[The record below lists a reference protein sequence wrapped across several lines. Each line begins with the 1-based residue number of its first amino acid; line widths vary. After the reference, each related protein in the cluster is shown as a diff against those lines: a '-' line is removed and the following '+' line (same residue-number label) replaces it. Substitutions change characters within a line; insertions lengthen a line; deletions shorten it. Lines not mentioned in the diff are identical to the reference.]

1 MLARYT
7 ERCIEVRFYQ
17 FGFPVHPAYACGT
30 SAVLSTAA
38 AVFFFQ
44 VKNRTSGTVYA
55 IVEQDSKELMRLPLS
70 EPGEYRI
77 SDGDSYN
84 VIEITEGGVRMKE
97 ADCPDQ
103 ICVSRGLIQKSGQSI
118 VCLPHRLVIR
128 LEQLGDQELDAV
140 VE

>member
-1 MLARYT
+1 MIAAVILA
-7 ERCIEVRFYQ
+7 
-17 FGFPVHPAYACGT
+17 A
-30 SAVLSTAA
+30 AA

-103 ICVSRGLIQKSGQSI
+103 ICRNHAAISQTGETI
-118 VCLPHRLVIR
+118 VCLPHKAVI
-128 LEQLGDQELDAV
+128 EITSETGTTELDGITQ
-140 VE
+140 

>member
-1 MLARYT
+1 MIAAVILA
-7 ERCIEVRFYQ
+7 
-17 FGFPVHPAYACGT
+17 A
-30 SAVLSTAA
+30 AA

-70 EPGEYRI
+70 DAVEYR
-77 SDGDSYN
+77 
-84 VIEITEGGVRMKE
+84 KE

>member
-1 MLARYT
+1 MIAAVILA
-7 ERCIEVRFYQ
+7 
-17 FGFPVHPAYACGT
+17 A
-30 SAVLSTAA
+30 AA

-55 IVEQDSKELMRLPLS
+55 IVEQDSKELMRL
-70 EPGEYRI
+70 
-77 SDGDSYN
+77 
-84 VIEITEGGVRMKE
+84 IEITEGGVRMKE

-128 LEQLGDQELDAV
+128 LEQVGDQELDAV
-140 VE
+140 AE

>member
-1 MLARYT
+1 MIAAVILA
-7 ERCIEVRFYQ
+7 
-17 FGFPVHPAYACGT
+17 A
-30 SAVLSTAA
+30 AA

-103 ICVSRGLIQKSGQSI
+103 ICVHQGYINEKGGMI
-118 VCLPHRLVIR
+118 TCLPNRVVI
-128 LEQLGDQELDAV
+128 QTVGTDTLDGV
-140 VE
+140 S

>member
-1 MLARYT
+1 MIAAVILA
-7 ERCIEVRFYQ
+7 
-17 FGFPVHPAYACGT
+17 A
-30 SAVLSTAA
+30 AA

-103 ICVSRGLIQKSGQSI
+103 ICVSRGLSI

-140 VE
+140 AE

>member
-1 MLARYT
+1 MIAAVILA
-7 ERCIEVRFYQ
+7 
-17 FGFPVHPAYACGT
+17 A
-30 SAVLSTAA
+30 AA

-70 EPGEYRI
+70 ESGEYRI
-77 SDGDSYN
+77 SNGDSYN

-103 ICVSRGLIQKSGQSI
+103 ICVSHRQISRDGESI
-118 VCLPHRLVIR
+118 ICLPN
-128 LEQLGDQELDAV
+128 QV
-140 VE
+140 VVTIQSSNSSEIDGVAQ

>member
-1 MLARYT
+1 MIAAVILA
-7 ERCIEVRFYQ
+7 
-17 FGFPVHPAYACGT
+17 A
-30 SAVLSTAA
+30 AA

-84 VIEITEGGVRMKE
+84 VIEIAEGGVRMKE
-97 ADCPDQ
+97 AGSAYGGSYFGCH
-103 ICVSRGLIQKSGQSI
+103 SRYEPISVTDRKST
-118 VCLPHRLVIR
+118 RLNSSHSGESR
-128 LEQLGDQELDAV
+128 MPSSA
-140 VE
+140 

>member
-1 MLARYT
+1 MIAAVILA
-7 ERCIEVRFYQ
+7 
-17 FGFPVHPAYACGT
+17 A
-30 SAVLSTAA
+30 AA

-44 VKNRTSGTVYA
+44 VKNRTSGAVYA

-103 ICVSRGLIQKSGQSI
+103 ICVRTTSPSDESSAKRA
-118 VCLPHRLVIR
+118 HRLQPVI
-128 LEQLGDQELDAV
+128 V
-140 VE
+140 

>member
-1 MLARYT
+1 MIAAVILA
-7 ERCIEVRFYQ
+7 
-17 FGFPVHPAYACGT
+17 
-30 SAVLSTAA
+30 TAA
-38 AVFFFQ
+38 TVFFFQ

-103 ICVSRGLIQKSGQSI
+103 ICVSRGLIRKSGQKVSSACRNGLSSVWNSWEI
-118 VCLPHRLVIR
+118 RTGCGSRMKRLSWSTK
-128 LEQLGDQELDAV
+128 
-140 VE
+140 

>member
-1 MLARYT
+1 MIAAVILA
-7 ERCIEVRFYQ
+7 
-17 FGFPVHPAYACGT
+17 A
-30 SAVLSTAA
+30 AA

-44 VKNRTSGTVYA
+44 VKNRTSGTSGTVYA

-84 VIEITEGGVRMKE
+84 VIEIAEGGVRMKE

>member
-1 MLARYT
+1 MIAAVILA
-7 ERCIEVRFYQ
+7 
-17 FGFPVHPAYACGT
+17 A
-30 SAVLSTAA
+30 AA

-103 ICVSRGLIQKSGQSI
+103 ICVSRGLIGKADRVSSACRTGLSS
-118 VCLPHRLVIR
+118 VWNSWEIR
-128 LEQLGDQELDAV
+128 NWMR
-140 VE
+140 

>member
-1 MLARYT
+1 LIAAVILA
-7 ERCIEVRFYQ
+7 
-17 FGFPVHPAYACGT
+17 A
-30 SAVLSTAA
+30 AA

-103 ICVSRGLIQKSGQSI
+103 ICVSRGRDSAGAVRYAVGVVGMFDCVRSPAFQRDIDLTCAAAAQISTA
-118 VCLPHRLVIR
+118 
-128 LEQLGDQELDAV
+128 LGYRA
-140 VE
+140 

>member
-1 MLARYT
+1 MIAAVILA
-7 ERCIEVRFYQ
+7 
-17 FGFPVHPAYACGT
+17 A
-30 SAVLSTAA
+30 AA

-84 VIEITEGGVRMKE
+84 VIEIAEGGVRMKE

-103 ICVSRGLIQKSGQSI
+103 ICVNHLAISRDGESI
-118 VCLPHRLVIR
+118 ICLPNKVVIAI
-128 LEQLGDQELDAV
+128 EAGDTRNEIDSISR
-140 VE
+140 

>member
-1 MLARYT
+1 MIA
-7 ERCIEVRFYQ
+7 
-17 FGFPVHPAYACGT
+17 
-30 SAVLSTAA
+30 AVILA

-118 VCLPHRLVIR
+118 VCLPPSGTAGRSGTGCGSGVK
-128 LEQLGDQELDAV
+128 Q
-140 VE
+140 

>member
-1 MLARYT
+1 MIAAVILA
-7 ERCIEVRFYQ
+7 
-17 FGFPVHPAYACGT
+17 A
-30 SAVLSTAA
+30 AA

-44 VKNRTSGTVYA
+44 VKNKTSGTVYA

-103 ICVSRGLIQKSGQSI
+103 ICVSQPQRRTSTRQPIFTTFRGNLQPQSWN
-118 VCLPHRLVIR
+118 R
-128 LEQLGDQELDAV
+128 
-140 VE
+140 

>member
-1 MLARYT
+1 MKHTFENDTISSGEHRRDFLLIAAVILA
-7 ERCIEVRFYQ
+7 
-17 FGFPVHPAYACGT
+17 A
-30 SAVLSTAA
+30 AA

-84 VIEITEGGVRMKE
+84 VIEIAEGGVRMKE

-128 LEQLGDQELDAV
+128 LEQVGDQELDAV
-140 VE
+140 AE

>member
-1 MLARYT
+1 MIAAVILA
-7 ERCIEVRFYQ
+7 
-17 FGFPVHPAYACGT
+17 A
-30 SAVLSTAA
+30 AA

-103 ICVSRGLIQKSGQSI
+103 ICVHSGWLSREGQSAACI
-118 VCLPHRLVIR
+118 PAGIAVKITGG
-128 LEQLGDQELDAV
+128 QGDGVDAV
-140 VE
+140 VG

>member
-1 MLARYT
+1 MIAAVILA
-7 ERCIEVRFYQ
+7 
-17 FGFPVHPAYACGT
+17 A
-30 SAVLSTAA
+30 AA

-70 EPGEYRI
+70 ESGEYRI
-77 SDGDSYN
+77 SNGDSYN

-103 ICVSRGLIQKSGQSI
+103 ICVQTGSISKEHEMI
-118 VCLPHRLVIR
+118 VCMPHKVI
-128 LEQLGDQELDAV
+128 
-140 VE
+140 VEIRKE

>member
-1 MLARYT
+1 MIAAVILA
-7 ERCIEVRFYQ
+7 
-17 FGFPVHPAYACGT
+17 A
-30 SAVLSTAA
+30 AA

-103 ICVSRGLIQKSGQSI
+103 ICVSRGLIQKSGTEYR
-118 VCLPHRLVIR
+118 LPAAPACHPSGTAGRSGTGCGSGVK
-128 LEQLGDQELDAV
+128 Q
-140 VE
+140 

>member
-1 MLARYT
+1 MIAAVILA
-7 ERCIEVRFYQ
+7 
-17 FGFPVHPAYACGT
+17 A
-30 SAVLSTAA
+30 AA

-55 IVEQDSKELMRLPLS
+55 IVEQDSKELMHLPLS

>member
-1 MLARYT
+1 MIAAVILA
-7 ERCIEVRFYQ
+7 
-17 FGFPVHPAYACGT
+17 A
-30 SAVLSTAA
+30 AA

-103 ICVSRGLIQKSGQSI
+103 ICVRTGWITAAGQSA
-118 VCLPHRLVIR
+118 VCLPNRCVLTIEAAAGNAGTETTAAYDIVSR
-128 LEQLGDQELDAV
+128 
-140 VE
+140 

>member
-1 MLARYT
+1 MIAAVILA
-7 ERCIEVRFYQ
+7 
-17 FGFPVHPAYACGT
+17 A
-30 SAVLSTAA
+30 AA

-84 VIEITEGGVRMKE
+84 VIEIAEGGVR
-97 ADCPDQ
+97 
-103 ICVSRGLIQKSGQSI
+103 
-118 VCLPHRLVIR
+118 PHRLVIR

>member
-1 MLARYT
+1 MIAAVILA
-7 ERCIEVRFYQ
+7 
-17 FGFPVHPAYACGT
+17 A
-30 SAVLSTAA
+30 AA

-103 ICVSRGLIQKSGQSI
+103 ICVNHLAISRDGESICVSRGLIRKSGQSI

-140 VE
+140 AE

>member
-1 MLARYT
+1 MFENDTISSGEHRRDFLLIAAVILA
-7 ERCIEVRFYQ
+7 
-17 FGFPVHPAYACGT
+17 A
-30 SAVLSTAA
+30 AA

-55 IVEQDSKELMRLPLS
+55 IVEQDSKES

-128 LEQLGDQELDAV
+128 LEQVGDQGLDAV
-140 VE
+140 AE